1 VGAPDLLSQ
10 IFRQRDGFLARR
22 KDGHGAGAVAMLA
35 QLRVAKLDVVDVADT
50 RLQNP
55 AQERLEL
62 GQVMQNSRDSPC
74 DEVLRSKPLLQVE
87 P

>member
-1 VGAPDLLSQ
+1 
-10 IFRQRDGFLARR
+10 
-22 KDGHGAGAVAMLA
+22 MLA
-35 QLRVAKLDVVDVADT
+35 QLRVAKLDVVDLADT
-50 RLQNP
+50 RLQDP

-87 P
+87 KLLKKGCKFTIQLHL

>member
-1 VGAPDLLSQ
+1 
-10 IFRQRDGFLARR
+10 
-22 KDGHGAGAVAMLA
+22 MLA
-35 QLRVAKLDVVDVADT
+35 QLRVAKLDVVDLADT
-50 RLQNP
+50 RLQDP

-87 P
+87 PARRADLAEVDHAAPPSPSED